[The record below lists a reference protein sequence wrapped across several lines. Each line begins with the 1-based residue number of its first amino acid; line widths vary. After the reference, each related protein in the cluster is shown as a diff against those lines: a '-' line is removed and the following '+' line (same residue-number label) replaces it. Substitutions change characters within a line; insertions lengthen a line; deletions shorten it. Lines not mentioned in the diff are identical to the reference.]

1 MTNAAATVLVYH
13 SLKDGADVN
22 AIHREIEQQA
32 LSVNGGSMNR
42 VEAMLV
48 AQAHT
53 LDVMFNML
61 AQRAAT
67 NLGSGYLE
75 ATEAYL
81 RLAMK
86 AQSQSRAT
94 LQTLSEVKNPRTA
107 TFIKQANIAEQQQVN
122 NGQAV
127 PVSHAHAREKNIT
140 PTNELLEHQHAER
153 LDFGAPAA
161 ASGSDPVMA
170 TLGAVDGAKD

>member
-1 MTNAAATVLVYH
+1 MNE
-13 SLKDGADVN
+13 
-22 AIHREIEQQA
+22 IHRHIEQQA
-32 LSVNGGSMNR
+32 LSVNGGSMDR

-53 LDVMFNML
+53 LDVIFNMM
-61 AQRAAT
+61 AQRAAN

-81 RLAMK
+81 RLALK

-94 LQTLSEVKNPRTA
+94 LQTLSDVKNPRSA

-122 NGQAV
+122 NG
-127 PVSHAHAREKNIT
+127 PVGVSADIARTREKDIT
-140 PTNELLEHQHAER
+140 PTNELLEASHGER
-153 LDFGAPAA
+153 MDFGAPAA
-161 ASGSDPVMA
+161 ASGADPVMA
-170 TLGAVDGAKD
+170 TLGAVDGA